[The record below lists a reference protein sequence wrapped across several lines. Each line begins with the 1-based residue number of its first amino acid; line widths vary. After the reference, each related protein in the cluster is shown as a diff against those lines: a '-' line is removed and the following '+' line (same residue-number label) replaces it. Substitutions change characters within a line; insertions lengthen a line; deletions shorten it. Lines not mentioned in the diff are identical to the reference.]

1 MISKNRAI
9 CFWVGDVKIFHIRD
23 NKLQFESSSHN
34 LINEVKNNGS
44 ITDSNRLRKYRHI
57 VTRSVQGE
65 IKDSQ
70 VETKII
76 GDLSEKDIFI
86 ISSDGVHDIING
98 LNLQS
103 YLNSSGTLIQAT
115 KRIEERLKK
124 EATDN
129 FSMIVIQY
137 I

>member
-1 MISKNRAI
+1 VISKNNAI
-9 CFWVGDVKIFHIRD
+9 CFWVGDVKIFHLRN
-23 NKLQFESSSHN
+23 NKIHFESSSHT

-44 ITDSNRLRKYRHI
+44 ITDTNRLRKYRHI